1 MKPVKLAVLSAI
13 ACLAYSTANAQVITL
28 ATTPAG
34 SIGHSLSSAVAK
46 VIVERGGMRATV
58 TPQQSHGQEAVNDGS
73 AEVSLATISDVQQY
87 ITGTG
92 DWEGRGEKKDIRL
105 ISRLIPLLTV
115 LYVRMDSDVKT
126 LADLRGKRV
135 GSEFPAHRAVRRV
148 LLGQL
153 AGAGLTENDVRGV
166 PTRNIITAADDFAAG
181 KTDAFVMALGS
192 AKVKEVAAKVGG
204 LRAIPIVATPE
215 ALKATAKW
223 VPGSYSMTLKP
234 SPQFEEIR
242 EPMPVLAYDMVLFTH
257 VKQPEEMV
265 YKIAKAMHEHPKD
278 MAAVFAGMNRFQP
291 SNMATTYEGID
302 YHPGAIKFFKEK
314 GQWPPRPVGS

>member
-1 MKPVKLAVLSAI
+1 MKPIGLTVLSTI
-13 ACLAYSTANAQVITL
+13 ACLAYGTANAQVITL

-46 VIVERGGMRATV
+46 VIVERAGMRATV

-73 AEVSLATISDVQQY
+73 AEISLATISDVQQY

-92 DWEGRGEKKDIRL
+92 DWEGRGQKKDIRL

-115 LYVRMDSDVKT
+115 AYVRLDSDIKT
-126 LADLRGKRV
+126 LADVKGKRV
-135 GSEFPAHRAVRRV
+135 GSDFPAHRAVRRV
-148 LLGQL
+148 VLGQL
-153 AGAGLTENDVRGV
+153 AGAGLTEKDVRGV

-181 KTDAFVMALGS
+181 KTDVFWMALGS
-192 AKVKEVAAKVGG
+192 AKVKQVAAAVGG
-204 LRAIPIVATPE
+204 LRALPIDASPD

-223 VPGSYSMTLKP
+223 VPGSYSVTLKP

-242 EPMPVLAYDMVLFTH
+242 EAIPVLAYDMVLFTH
-257 VKQPEEMV
+257 VKQPADMV
-265 YKIAKAMHEHPKD
+265 YKVAKAMHENPKD

-291 SNMATTYEGID
+291 NNMAATYEGIE
-302 YHPGAIKFFKEK
+302 YHPGAIKFFQEK
-314 GQWPPRPVGS
+314 GQWPPRPAGS